1 MKITAK
7 TRYRRI
13 ATPDINEGEVTFYP
27 IAKVGAWEPFGY
39 KQDPEDPHMLI
50 PVPKE
55 LLLLEEAK
63 AHLKGGY
70 SLRDV
75 AAWLSSQSGRSISHQ
90 GLKDRVASDQK
101 RNKDYIQSSYL
112 AKQFL
117 EAYKKARK
125 IEEGRLGK
133 SDLSEA
139 DLEKEL
145 FEKLVVEGLVDAN

>member
-1 MKITAK
+1 MKLTAK

-13 ATPDINEGEVTFYP
+13 ATPDVEGEEVTFYP

-39 KQDPEDPHMLI
+39 RQDPEDEYILI
-50 PVPKE
+50 PVAKE

-63 AHLKGGY
+63 THLKNGY

-75 AAWLSSQSGRSISHQ
+75 ARWLSSQSGRSISHQ

-133 SDLSEA
+133 SNLDEA
-139 DLEKEL
+139 NLEKEL
-145 FEKLVVEGLVDAN
+145 FGVLIEKGLVDAG